1 MKIEDLKVG
10 RVYRA
15 KRPRVVHTLG
25 GSYINDRQILYI
37 SPFEATIQY
46 DSPKVGFG
54 SRYPV
59 ISVEKFLKWADKDI
73 TDSLPPNEW
82 EKYKRC
88 KMESKYMTLEKYAAT
103 LKVGDEVTI
112 EYHSMAGDR
121 QTIEKILKITKS
133 GTIYLRSTNC
143 QDAIRFRKNG
153 QWLDNFGY
161 QGGLISRYSLKN
173 PYKNP
178 FDFTRVKI

>member
-37 SPFEATIQY
+37 SPFGESIQY
-46 DSPKVGFG
+46 DSPSVTFKAK
-54 SRYPV
+54 YPI
-59 ISVEKFLKWADKDI
+59 ISTEKFLTI
-73 TDSLPPNEW
+73 L
-82 EKYKRC
+82 
-88 KMESKYMTLEKYAAT
+88 SK
-103 LKVGDEVTI
+103 
-112 EYHSMAGDR
+112 
-121 QTIEKILKITKS
+121 KS
-133 GTIYLRSTNC
+133 PTSYLRSTNC
-143 QDAIRFRKNG
+143 KDAIRFRKNG
-153 QWLDNFGY
+153 QWLNNFGY
-161 QGGLISRYSLKN
+161 QGGLISGYSLKN

>member
-37 SPFEATIQY
+37 SPFEETIQY

-59 ISVEKFLKWADKDI
+59 ISVEKFLKWADADKDI

-88 KMESKYMTLEKYAAT
+88 KNEK
-103 LKVGDEVTI
+103 
-112 EYHSMAGDR
+112 
-121 QTIEKILKITKS
+121 
-133 GTIYLRSTNC
+133 
-143 QDAIRFRKNG
+143 
-153 QWLDNFGY
+153 
-161 QGGLISRYSLKN
+161 
-173 PYKNP
+173 
-178 FDFTRVKI
+178 

>member
-25 GSYINDRQILYI
+25 GSYVNDRQILYI
-37 SPFEATIQY
+37 SPFGETIQY

-54 SRYPV
+54 SRYPM
-59 ISVEKFLKWADKDI
+59 ISTEKFLKWADKDI

-88 KMESKYMTLEKYAAT
+88 K
-103 LKVGDEVTI
+103 
-112 EYHSMAGDR
+112 
-121 QTIEKILKITKS
+121 
-133 GTIYLRSTNC
+133 
-143 QDAIRFRKNG
+143 NG
-153 QWLDNFGY
+153 
-161 QGGLISRYSLKN
+161 K
-173 PYKNP
+173 
-178 FDFTRVKI
+178 